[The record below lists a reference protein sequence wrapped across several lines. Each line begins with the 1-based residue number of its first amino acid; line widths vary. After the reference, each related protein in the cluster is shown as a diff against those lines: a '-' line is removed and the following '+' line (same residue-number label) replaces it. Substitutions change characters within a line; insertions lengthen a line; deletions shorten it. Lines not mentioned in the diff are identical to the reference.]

1 MTRQGRWL
9 AISMV
14 ALTSLFAAAAR
25 AEPMYA
31 QRVIPVPC
39 PEVKTVAAEL
49 FRRNELILNADN
61 CEGCM
66 TGTTGHLEDARG
78 HALSTRSVLKR
89 YTDNTK
95 TGGGAAGTWHVRSG
109 LQATAKLRLEAN
121 GERAC
126 TASLL
131 FYYLWY
137 ANEFRGLM
145 PGDSY
150 QASRPSNLQLEKEYL
165 EAIADKVAT
174 ASSASQPH

>member
-1 MTRQGRWL
+1 MRRQSRWL
-9 AISMV
+9 AISM
-14 ALTSLFAAAAR
+14 LFLSSLLSSRAQ

-31 QRVIPVPC
+31 QKVISVPC
-39 PEVKTVAAEL
+39 TEVKTVATEL
-49 FRRNELILNADN
+49 FRRNELILNMDN

-78 HALSTRSVLKR
+78 HAISTRAALKH

-121 GERAC
+121 GASAC
-126 TASLL
+126 TVSLL

-137 ANEFRGLM
+137 ADEFRGLL
-145 PGDSY
+145 PTDTY

-165 EAIADKVAT
+165 EVIADKAVT
-174 ASSASQPH
+174 ASTSRPH